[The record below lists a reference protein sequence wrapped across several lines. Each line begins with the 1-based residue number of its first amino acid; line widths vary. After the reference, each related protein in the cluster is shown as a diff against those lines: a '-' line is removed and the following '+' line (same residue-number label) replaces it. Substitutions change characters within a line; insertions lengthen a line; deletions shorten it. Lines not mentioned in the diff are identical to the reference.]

1 MHTGTNPVDQFLHKK
16 TKTCIRSNSC
26 IFLQLLATKKST
38 TMQHSTL
45 PPNTLPTVRVRLPIT
60 PEEYLLSGIYRQL
73 RSINEDRLRANLI
86 RKILSTK
93 LHIPAVSLD
102 GMEEAFSSNPGT
114 ISIRLTI
121 SSRDVGMEA
130 LHALLHNAT
139 SDAQRR
145 LIIKAELEKIQIG
158 ALKPQVEPSI
168 PDKNI
173 QTKDVIEI
181 NIISQ
186 NNLNQNVQN
195 MNQQA
200 PDAHTHE
207 ALEKVNQPKNSPATF
222 DAKKDR
228 SFKHRMRDASR
239 MFDL

>member
-1 MHTGTNPVDQFLHKK
+1 
-16 TKTCIRSNSC
+16 
-26 IFLQLLATKKST
+26 
-38 TMQHSTL
+38 MQHPTL

-60 PEEYLLSGIYRQL
+60 PEEHLLSGIYRQL

-121 SSRDVGMEA
+121 SSRDVGIEA

-145 LIIKAELEKIQIG
+145 LIIKAELEKIQID
-158 ALKPQVEPSI
+158 APKPVEPSI

-181 NIISQ
+181 NVISQ
-186 NNLNQNVQN
+186 NNLIPNVQN

-200 PDAHTHE
+200 PDAHTPE
-207 ALEKVNQPKNSPATF
+207 ALEKVNQPKNLPATF

>member
-1 MHTGTNPVDQFLHKK
+1 
-16 TKTCIRSNSC
+16 
-26 IFLQLLATKKST
+26 
-38 TMQHSTL
+38 MQHPTL

-60 PEEYLLSGIYRQL
+60 PEEHLLSGIYRQL

-121 SSRDVGMEA
+121 SSRDVGIEA

-145 LIIKAELEKIQIG
+145 LIIKAELEKIQID
-158 ALKPQVEPSI
+158 ALKPVEPSI

-181 NIISQ
+181 NVISQ
-186 NNLNQNVQN
+186 NNLIPNVQN

-200 PDAHTHE
+200 PDAHTPE
-207 ALEKVNQPKNSPATF
+207 ALEKVNQPKNLPATF

>member
-1 MHTGTNPVDQFLHKK
+1 
-16 TKTCIRSNSC
+16 
-26 IFLQLLATKKST
+26 
-38 TMQHSTL
+38 
-45 PPNTLPTVRVRLPIT
+45 
-60 PEEYLLSGIYRQL
+60 
-73 RSINEDRLRANLI
+73 
-86 RKILSTK
+86 
-93 LHIPAVSLD
+93 
-102 GMEEAFSSNPGT
+102 MEEAFSSNPGT

-121 SSRDVGMEA
+121 SSRDVGIEA

-145 LIIKAELEKIQIG
+145 LIIKAELEKIQID
-158 ALKPQVEPSI
+158 ALKPVEPSI

-181 NIISQ
+181 NVISQ
-186 NNLNQNVQN
+186 NNLIPNVQN

-200 PDAHTHE
+200 PDAHTPE
-207 ALEKVNQPKNSPATF
+207 ALEKVNQPKNLPATF